1 MEDDKNITTVRL
13 SEKALEIKRKLAPVF
28 GMKNIVSAGLILL
41 DRLSAD
47 QQKAVIAEANGGEPI
62 RIPILCWHQPWNACR
77 SMNGCWTRIKSLVV
91 GPWRLTGVR
100 ISQPNLRR
108 PPLFRQ
114 RY

>member
-47 QQKAVIAEANGGEPI
+47 QQKAVIAEANGGEPKPGSAAPEDAEIYADLDQLARALASVDEKI
-62 RIPILCWHQPWNACR
+62 RR
-77 SMNGCWTRIKSLVV
+77 SEKARKKGSPR
-91 GPWRLTGVR
+91 R
-100 ISQPNLRR
+100 LRR
-108 PPLFRQ
+108 AEG
-114 RY
+114 